1 MSETKIRWADTRTR
15 VGLDSPLWEQ
25 GGQLTMSFVIFNLEN
40 NGEIGR
46 VVGIEVVAEGI
57 TGYSGRR
64 RNRAER
70 GPWE

>member
-15 VGLDSPLWEQ
+15 VGLGSPLWEQ

-46 VVGIEVVAEGI
+46 VEKEEQ
-57 TGYSGRR
+57 SG
-64 RNRAER
+64 ER
-70 GPWE
+70 TLGMMKTSH